1 MNLLTPERTPGAPLV
16 ARHPKLTLAIVA
28 AIGLTTP
35 WLLRDSSAERQTVG
49 HTAVVEAIMNDF
61 GAPSVGP
68 RGADVTIVIFTDY
81 QCPVCRA
88 TDPALE
94 RLIRRDPRVRVLFK
108 DWPIFGARSIRAA
121 RIALAAD
128 RQGKY
133 WAMHR
138 ALMES
143 RLPFTDDNLILIGQA
158 AGIDWPRLTADLARH
173 GAAIDVQLRLQGF
186 QAWSIGLQGTP
197 GYLIGPFVVRGGLG
211 DRALASVVA
220 DARKSSAGI
229 VSPNT

>member
-1 MNLLTPERTPGAPLV
+1 MPERTPSAAVV
-16 ARHPKLTLAIVA
+16 ARRPKLTLAIAVVIA
-28 AIGLTTP
+28 LTTS
-35 WLLRDSSAERQTVG
+35 WLFQDSSAERQTVG
-49 HTAVVEAIMNDF
+49 HTPVIEAILKDS

-68 RGADVTIVIFTDY
+68 RDADVTIVIFTDY

-94 RLIRRDPRVRVLFK
+94 RLIHRDPRVRVLFK
-108 DWPIFGARSIRAA
+108 DWPIFGPRSVRAA

-143 RLPFTDDNLILIGQA
+143 RLPLNDNNLPIVGRA
-158 AGIDWPRLTADLARH
+158 AGVDWPRLTADLARD
-173 GAAIDVQLRLQGF
+173 GAVIDALLSRQAF
-186 QAWSIGLQGTP
+186 QAWSLGLQGTP
-197 GYLIGPFVVRGGLG
+197 AYLIGPYLLRGGLG
-211 DRALASVVA
+211 DRALAGAVA
-220 DARKSSAGI
+220 DARKSSAR
-229 VSPNT
+229 